1 MIDTELRALFDEVL
15 QDEPLKTPTVHDDVA
30 RGRRLQ
36 HRRRRRIATAA
47 LGAAIVTA
55 VTATDLPGTLMRSAD
70 IPLGPSTETVTQIDA
85 NPFFLINDPAWTIM
99 RADLSDVKT
108 AWYKRGSDRAT
119 ISWYDVED
127 PTTSSLVQNREA
139 ALTEIPTTV
148 LGRDGSIFILAD
160 GFELIWWDGAT
171 EISVTAQV
179 SSLDEFQAVIETV
192 HEVDAETWIGA
203 TERSARDYD
212 NAAAIAEIA
221 SNVPVPD
228 NFPSLAE
235 GRLDRIDPDDE
246 QGLTEGA
253 LHWVACAWVREW
265 VDAERPSDRIDIRDQ
280 LSQVVDWA
288 AEHNAITDAT
298 VWTSAQTII
307 DGETTVEGHT
317 RTESILDGVSCG
329 GW

>member
-1 MIDTELRALFDEVL
+1 VIDTELRALFDEVL
-15 QDEPLKTPTVHDDVA
+15 QNEPLKTPTVDDDVA

-55 VTATDLPGTLMRSAD
+55 VTATALPGTLMRSAD
-70 IPLGPSTETVTQIDA
+70 APLGPSTETVTQIDA

-99 RADLSDVKT
+99 RAEIDDVKA

-127 PTTSSLVQNREA
+127 QTSSSLVQNREA
-139 ALTEIPTTV
+139 ALTEVSTTV

-171 EISVTAQV
+171 EISVRAQV
-179 SSLDEFQAVIETV
+179 GSLDEFQAVIDTV
-192 HEVDAETWIGA
+192 REVDAETWLSA
-203 TERSARDYD
+203 TERYAHDYD
-212 NAAAIAEIA
+212 NVAAIAEIA

-228 NFPSLAE
+228 SFPSLAE

-246 QGLTEGA
+246 QGLTEGT

-265 VDAERPSDRIDIRDQ
+265 VDAERSSDRIDIRDQ

-288 AEHNAITDAT
+288 AEHDVRMDKT
-298 VWTSAQTII
+298 VWTSAQAIT
-307 DGETTVEGHT
+307 DGKWTVEG
-317 RTESILDGVSCG
+317 RSIADHAPEELRCG